1 MNHLP
6 AKTSTS
12 PQAGT
17 ETAKRLVILAKMLTS
32 FRDRP
37 PNPEVVARE
46 YAETT
51 ADLPFDA
58 LNDACQ
64 RFKTGRVDGHNMAF
78 APSTAQLCNLAS
90 QIAARTARIHAPFR
104 LPPPVM
110 KTTPGLGEKLAELLM
125 DLRASAAE
133 SRDKDRATVTADKE
147 AAKRRS
153 HEQWARSVLADGGDP
168 NAEGIPV
175 SPALERLVREMEAG

>member
-17 ETAKRLVILAKMLTS
+17 EAAKRLVILAKMLTA

-51 ADLPFDA
+51 ADLPLDA
-58 LNDACQ
+58 LTTACK
-64 RFKTGRVDGHNMAF
+64 RFKTGQVGDRNNAF
-78 APSTAQLCNLAS
+78 APSTAELYDLAK
-90 QIAARTARIHAPFR
+90 QIADREARIHAPPR
-104 LPPPVM
+104 LSPPAM
-110 KTTPGLGEKLAELLM
+110 KTTPGLGEKLDQLLV

-168 NAEGIPV
+168 NTEGIPV
-175 SPALERLVREMEAG
+175 SPALERLVREREAG